1 MNGAKKLQIT
11 KDKNIDLSKGKD
23 TYYLSGERRKKHIQI
38 DRIVTWFDRRWT
50 KIVMGDRKNGTN

>member
-38 DRIVTWFDRRWT
+38 DRIVT
-50 KIVMGDRKNGTN
+50 